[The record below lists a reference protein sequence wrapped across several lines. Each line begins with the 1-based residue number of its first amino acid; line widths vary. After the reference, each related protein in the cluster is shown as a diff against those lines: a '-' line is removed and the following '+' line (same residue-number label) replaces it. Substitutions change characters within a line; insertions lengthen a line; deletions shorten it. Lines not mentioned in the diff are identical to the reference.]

1 METVGLIL
9 IIAGVVVTLVGLFI
23 LLKAKAPEAPAPP
36 SGAQEG
42 VVGDIGELFGKIK
55 EFLEVFD
62 KYLRAGVFVV
72 TVGVAMIAIGASLV
86 ALDAKSAAD
95 DAEDAAGTTA
105 ALPDAPDVQGQ
116 RELPAVG
123 S

>member
-1 METVGLIL
+1 MDIVGFVL
-9 IIAGVVVTLVGLFI
+9 IIAGVITTFVGLFI
-23 LLKAKAPEAPAPP
+23 LVKAKAPEPPPQP

-42 VVGDIGELFGKIK
+42 VVSDVGDLFEKVK

-62 KYLRAGVFVV
+62 KYVRAGVFVV

-95 DAEDAAGTTA
+95 DAADAAVTPA
-105 ALPDAPDVQGQ
+105 AMLRLP
-116 RELPAVG
+116 
-123 S
+123 